1 MKRLLLLPITLLL
14 CIVSLCAQQVDTVTI
29 HSKMGHDLKN
39 VVILPKSY
47 AEGNTRYPVV
57 EEVAACAERLLH
69 GCGGNYASWITI
81 KPELPQLASQYNLI
95 IVCPDGLINS
105 WYWNSP
111 LNKDMQFEDYISDEV
126 IRYTDSHYRTIADR
140 SARAISGLS
149 MGGHGAMWNAIR
161 HRDVFGAVGST
172 SGGLDIRPFPTN
184 WKMQNQLGEF
194 ASNKKRW
201 DEHTVINLIPS
212 LKDGDLAIIIDCGVD
227 DFFLEVNRRAHQSL
241 LDHNIKHDYIER
253 PGAHNNAYWNNSID
267 YQLLFFHKFFAQ
279 PKEPKK

>member
-57 EEVAACAERLLH
+57 YLLH

-161 HRDVFGAVGST
+161 HRDVFGAAGSI

-279 PKEPKK
+279 PKESKK

>member
-14 CIVSLCAQQVDTVTI
+14 CIVSLCAQQVDTVKI

-57 EEVAACAERLLH
+57 YLLH

>member
-57 EEVAACAERLLH
+57 YLLH

-161 HRDVFGAVGST
+161 HRNVFGAAGSI

-194 ASNKKRW
+194 AANKKRW

-212 LKDGDLAIIIDCGVD
+212 LKDGDLAIIIDCGID

>member
-39 VVILPKSY
+39 VVILPQSY

-57 EEVAACAERLLH
+57 YLLH
-69 GCGGNYASWITI
+69 GCGGNYASWLGI
-81 KPELPQLASQYNLI
+81 KPELPQLASQYNFI
-95 IVCPDGLINS
+95 IVCPDGMVNS

-161 HRDVFGAVGST
+161 HRNVFGAAGSI

-279 PKEPKK
+279 PKESKK

>member
-57 EEVAACAERLLH
+57 YLLH
-69 GCGGNYASWITI
+69 GCGGDYASWITI

-161 HRDVFGAVGST
+161 HRNVFGAVGST

>member
-57 EEVAACAERLLH
+57 YLLH

-111 LNKDMQFEDYISDEV
+111 LNKEMQFEDYISDEV

-267 YQLLFFHKFFAQ
+267 YQLLFFHKFFAP

>member
-57 EEVAACAERLLH
+57 YLLH

-149 MGGHGAMWNAIR
+149 MGGNGAMWNAIR
-161 HRDVFGAVGST
+161 HRNVFGAAGSI

-194 ASNKKRW
+194 AANKKRW

>member
-57 EEVAACAERLLH
+57 YLLH

-161 HRDVFGAVGST
+161 HRNVFGAAGSI

-194 ASNKKRW
+194 AANKKRW

>member
-57 EEVAACAERLLH
+57 YLLH

-161 HRDVFGAVGST
+161 HRDVFGAAGSI

>member
-57 EEVAACAERLLH
+57 YLLH

-253 PGAHNNAYWNNSID
+253 PGAHNNAYWTNSID

>member
-57 EEVAACAERLLH
+57 YLLH

-161 HRDVFGAVGST
+161 HRNVFGAVGST

-267 YQLLFFHKFFAQ
+267 YQLLFFHKFFNQA
-279 PKEPKK
+279 KEPKK

>member
-57 EEVAACAERLLH
+57 YLLH

-161 HRDVFGAVGST
+161 HRNVFGAAGSI

-194 ASNKKRW
+194 AANKKLW

>member
-57 EEVAACAERLLH
+57 YLLH

-161 HRDVFGAVGST
+161 HRNVFGAAGSI

-184 WKMQNQLGEF
+184 WKMKNQLGEF
-194 ASNKKRW
+194 AANKKRW

-253 PGAHNNAYWNNSID
+253 PGAHNHTYWNNSIE
-267 YQLLFFHKFFAQ
+267 YQLLFFHKFFNQA
-279 PKEPKK
+279 KEPKK

>member
-57 EEVAACAERLLH
+57 YLLH

-140 SARAISGLS
+140 NARAISGLS

-161 HRDVFGAVGST
+161 HRNVFGAVGST

>member
-57 EEVAACAERLLH
+57 YLLH

-267 YQLLFFHKFFAQ
+267 YQLLFFHKFFNQA
-279 PKEPKK
+279 KEPKK

>member
-57 EEVAACAERLLH
+57 YLLH

-161 HRDVFGAVGST
+161 HRNVFGAVGSI

-279 PKEPKK
+279 PKESKK

>member
-39 VVILPKSY
+39 VVILPQSY

-57 EEVAACAERLLH
+57 YLLH

-161 HRDVFGAVGST
+161 HRNVFGAAGSI

>member
-57 EEVAACAERLLH
+57 YLLH

-95 IVCPDGLINS
+95 IVCHDGMINS

-161 HRDVFGAVGST
+161 HRNVFGAAGSI

-267 YQLLFFHKFFAQ
+267 YQLLFFHKFFNQA
-279 PKEPKK
+279 KESKK

>member
-39 VVILPKSY
+39 VVILPQSY
-47 AEGNTRYPVV
+47 TQGDARYPVV
-57 EEVAACAERLLH
+57 YLLH
-69 GCGGNYASWITI
+69 GCGDNYASWLGI
-81 KPELPQLASQYNLI
+81 KPELPQIASQYNFI
-95 IVCPDGLINS
+95 IVCPDGMGNG
-105 WYWNSP
+105 WDWNTP
-111 LNKDMQFEDYISDEV
+111 LTTDMKFEDYISDEV
-126 IRYTDSHYRTIADR
+126 IRYVDSHYRTIADR

-161 HRDVFGAVGST
+161 HRDVFGAAGST

-184 WKMQNQLGEF
+184 WKMKNQLGEF
-194 ASNKKRW
+194 AANKKRW

-253 PGAHNNAYWNNSID
+253 PGAHNHTYWNNSIE
-267 YQLLFFHKFFAQ
+267 YQLLFFHKFFNQA
-279 PKEPKK
+279 KEPKK

>member
-47 AEGNTRYPVV
+47 AEGNSRYPVV
-57 EEVAACAERLLH
+57 YLLH

-161 HRDVFGAVGST
+161 HRNVFGAAGSI

>member
-57 EEVAACAERLLH
+57 YLLH

-194 ASNKKRW
+194 AANKKRW

>member
-57 EEVAACAERLLH
+57 YLLH

>member
-57 EEVAACAERLLH
+57 YLLH

-161 HRDVFGAVGST
+161 HRNVFGAVGSI

>member
-14 CIVSLCAQQVDTVTI
+14 CIVGLCAQQVDTVTI

-57 EEVAACAERLLH
+57 YLLH

-161 HRDVFGAVGST
+161 HRNVFGAAGSI

-194 ASNKKRW
+194 AANKKRW

>member
-57 EEVAACAERLLH
+57 YLLH

-161 HRDVFGAVGST
+161 HRNVFGAAGSI

-279 PKEPKK
+279 PKESKK

>member
-57 EEVAACAERLLH
+57 YLLH

-161 HRDVFGAVGST
+161 HRNVFGAAGSI

-194 ASNKKRW
+194 AANKKRW

-212 LKDGDLAIIIDCGVD
+212 LKDGDLAIIIDCGVE

>member
-39 VVILPKSY
+39 MVILPKSY

-57 EEVAACAERLLH
+57 YLLH

-161 HRDVFGAVGST
+161 HRNVFGAAGSI

>member
-14 CIVSLCAQQVDTVTI
+14 GIVSLCAQQVDTVTI

-57 EEVAACAERLLH
+57 YLLH

>member
-57 EEVAACAERLLH
+57 YLLH

-161 HRDVFGAVGST
+161 HRNVFGAAGSI

-241 LDHNIKHDYIER
+241 LDHNIKHDYM
-253 PGAHNNAYWNNSID
+253 
-267 YQLLFFHKFFAQ
+267 LLFFHKFFAQ
-279 PKEPKK
+279 PKESKK